1 MPRGLAVLHG
11 GVDHLPGGNQ
21 FLQRALEPLAIGGRI
36 EAKGTA
42 SERGA
47 ARLAH

>member
-1 MPRGLAVLHG
+1 MTRE
-11 GVDHLPGGNQ
+11 VD
-21 FLQRALEPLAIGGRI
+21 RAALRASLI